1 MFTFWIGDGRTAC
14 ENITTLAK
22 ELGADCSN
30 LAKRVMGTDGAAVC
44 RVLEADAADLD
55 GRHGEGMLY
64 GKCIVWFGNS
74 VLICAEFREPCEEA
88 WGGRRQSSE
97 PHHKHKRVKCAIKWV
112 NRLWQYCK
120 VIGLYFVLGSHV
132 TRNEVVDMRDS
143 AIWCLLMRTLRG
155 MLQSSFLGGKRMLFL
170 CPVVSL
176 GH

>member
-64 GKCIVWFGNS
+64 GKCIVWFDNS
-74 VLICAEFREPCEEA
+74 VLIVQNFESLAKKLGVDGA
-88 WGGRRQSSE
+88 NL
-97 PHHKHKRVKCAIKWV
+97 V
-112 NRLWQYCK
+112 NH
-120 VIGLYFVLGSHV
+120 IISTNGLNVLSNG
-132 TRNEVVDMRDS
+132 
-143 AIWCLLMRTLRG
+143 
-155 MLQSSFLGGKRMLFL
+155 
-170 CPVVSL
+170 
-176 GH
+176 